1 MQILISLNI
10 LFFCIVLFSKNFIVK
25 RSQFYFVFL
34 IFNTVVFLVN
44 TYYLNLYFLG
54 TGNLIFCCPF
64 LYYFYYIKLNE
75 GDLDFFLFRSHL
87 LISSA
92 LFGIAVFLL
101 NTPEK
106 LFFEVFIVLYFLYY
120 IFVLIQLLVSN
131 YKKIYMLLRSDMP
144 LIQNAIIVTFVFYFT
159 FIICFINLMYKNKY
173 FPIFFI
179 IIFGLYNVNHFWTI
193 ANKKRINF
201 KIFMNL
207 KKVNPIYSLLPS
219 KSTFKS
225 IDFCSNWIEITE
237 PLKSSDKNLI
247 VSIEPYIS
255 IYFAKLDSI
264 HEEPYNAFF
273 NSQDLSM
280 QDFSN
285 ECNIPINHLRFLFK
299 NYSKISFHEFKRMC
313 QIKNAIFLIDNNYLK
328 KDTLEA
334 LSKKT
339 GFLSY
344 SSFYVNFKKYTHLL
358 PLEYLK
364 RN

>member
-1 MQILISLNI
+1 MQILTILNVLFFVLI
-10 LFFCIVLFSKNFIVK
+10 LFTNNFEVK

-64 LYYFYYIKLNE
+64 LYYFYYIKLNV
-75 GDLDFFLFRSHL
+75 GVLDFFLFRSHL
-87 LISSA
+87 LISTVF
-92 LFGIAVFLL
+92 FGIAIFLYA
-101 NTPEK
+101 TPEK

-120 IFVLIQLLVSN
+120 VFLLIQLLTSN
-131 YKKIYMLLRSDMP
+131 YKAIKKLLDIDMP

-159 FIICFINLMYKNKY
+159 FIICFINLRYNNKY

-201 KIFMNL
+201 KFFMNL

-225 IDFCSNWIEITE
+225 IDFSYNWIKI
-237 PLKSSDKNLI
+237 PDSLKSSDQNLI
-247 VSIEPYIS
+247 VSMEPFIS
-255 IYFAKLDSI
+255 IYFLKLDSI
-264 HEEPYNAFF
+264 HEKPYNPFF

-313 QIKNAIFLIDNNYLK
+313 QIKNAIYLIDNNYLK

-334 LSKKT
+334 LSKKV